1 MTEDEKDD
9 SYIGPLFDTN
19 AAKQIDLEDLIRD
32 ADPVPDPKP
41 DPEPK
46 PKRREK
52 ITRTE
57 VSDHILIIGIS

>member
-1 MTEDEKDD
+1 MTEDKKDD

-19 AAKQIDLEDLIRD
+19 MARQLDIEDAIKD
-32 ADPVPDPKP
+32 ADPKP

-46 PKRREK
+46 AKRPEK

-57 VSDHILIIGIS
+57 VSDHLLIIGIS

>member
-1 MTEDEKDD
+1 MADDKKDD

-41 DPEPK
+41 K
-46 PKRREK
+46 PKRTETV
-52 ITRTE
+52 TRTE
-57 VSDHILIIGIS
+57 VSDHMIIIGIS